1 MSEKIKEVLYFQYTE
16 PKSRV
21 RVIIPEL
28 PEDEYN
34 RRSKI
39 RHDTTAALL
48 REAERVKRE
57 AKAVK

>member
-1 MSEKIKEVLYFQYTE
+1 MSEKIKEVKYFEYTE
-16 PKSRV
+16 PKARV
-21 RVIIPEL
+21 RVTIPDL
-28 PEDEYN
+28 PEDEYK

-57 AKAVK
+57 AAK